1 MWGSEKEAGK
11 WTSQAALV
19 FQFKHQVGQE
29 MSQRVSGQK
38 VDSRLKGEH
47 VVVVSLSGTRV

>member
-47 VVVVSLSGTRV
+47 MVVVSLSGTRV